1 MIDLSKVEHKEVWDC
16 VLQRSITT
24 IWGDD
29 ERHGGAVRL
38 IIANRSV

>member
-1 MIDLSKVEHKEVWDC
+1 MIDLSKVGHKGVWDC
-16 VLQRSITT
+16 VLQRPVVT

-38 IIANRSV
+38 IIPIRSV